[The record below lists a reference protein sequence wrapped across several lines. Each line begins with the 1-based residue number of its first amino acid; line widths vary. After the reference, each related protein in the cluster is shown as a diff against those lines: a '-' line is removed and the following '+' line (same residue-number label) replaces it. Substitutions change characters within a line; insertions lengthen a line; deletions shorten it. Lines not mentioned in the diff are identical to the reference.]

1 MMEFARI
8 AREHERDR
16 RPGMPFSGDPWLR
29 WGPYL
34 SERSWGTVRED
45 YSAYGSSWEYFPHD
59 MARSRAYRW
68 NEDGLAGISDDKGGM
83 CFAIALWNGQDPIL
97 KERLFGLTGPE
108 GNHGEDVKEVYFY
121 LDSTPTHS
129 YMRMLYKY
137 PQAAYPY
144 TQLVAENARRGRQ
157 NAEFELLDSGIF
169 ADDRYFDV
177 FVEYAKA
184 APEDILIRICAV
196 NRGPE
201 PAILHV
207 LPTLW
212 FRNTWSWGLDDRKP
226 ILRQGLKHE
235 GRSPI
240 RSIEAEHHLLGNYLL
255 HCEAADDL
263 LFTENETNA
272 LRLFGAPNASPYVKD
287 AFHDYLIAGKR
298 VAVNPARV
306 GTKAAALYTRTIAA
320 GATLTL
326 RLRLTRAID
335 GEDHIEAGDD
345 ASADAR
351 ATAGEDHIEAADDAS
366 AEARAT
372 ARGDADD
379 HDAQARATARVAPTI
394 HGGGDAEYC
403 RGGPR
408 GRPGD
413 NSLRPGD
420 SDSFA
425 DFDAIFE
432 LRKGEADEYYAA
444 LQPVD
449 MDEETRCVQRQ
460 ALAGMLWNKQFYHYI
475 VGQWL
480 QGDPAQPT
488 PPPERRYGRNSGW
501 RHLYNERVMSM
512 PDKWEYPWYASWD
525 LAFHCIPFALI
536 DSTFA
541 KSQIDLLLREWYMHS
556 NGQLPAFEWSFDDV
570 NPPVHAWAA
579 WQVYKIDREQTGY
592 ADRMFLESVFHKLL
606 LNFTWWLNR
615 KDSEGKNVFQGGFL
629 GLDNIGVFDR
639 SAPLPTGGHLEQSDS
654 TSWMGMFCLNMMTIA
669 MELALT
675 NPVYEDIALK
685 FFEHFLA
692 IAEAMNNIAGEGIRL
707 WDEEDEFFYDV
718 LNRPD
723 GSHLPLKIR
732 SLVGL
737 IPLCAVET
745 LEPEVLSALP
755 RFNYHLSWFLTHRPD
770 LTRLVSHWQSPNSGE
785 RHLLALVRGHRMK
798 RLLRHMLAPDEFLSD
813 YGIRS
818 LSRYH
823 AGRPY
828 VLHVDGMEH
837 RVAYEPAESRTG
849 LFGGNS
855 NWRGPT
861 WFPINY
867 LLIEALQKFYHYYGD
882 DFKVECPTGSGQYL
896 TLKEVADELSQRLI
910 RLFLRD
916 ETGRRPSHERN
927 DLLQSDPHWRD
938 YLLFHEYFD
947 GDTGAGLG
955 ASHQTGWTGLV
966 AMLIQQQGG
975 RRTGATGDDFHAAR
989 GAGNGP
995 RL

>member
-1 MMEFARI
+1 MEFARI

-226 ILRQGLKHE
+226 VLRQGLKHE

-306 GTKAAALYTRTIAA
+306 GTKAAALYSRTIAA
-320 GATLTL
+320 GDRLTL

-345 ASADAR
+345 ASAIAR
-351 ATAGEDHIEAADDAS
+351 AAESSSTETGTSSEEGGDDAT
-366 AEARAT
+366 AAALAT
-372 ARGDADD
+372 ILCCQSLLSRSRITLPCFQSLSSRSRITLPCFQSLLSRSGISMRFLSYA
-379 HDAQARATARVAPTI
+379 
-394 HGGGDAEYC
+394 
-403 RGGPR
+403 R
-408 GRPGD
+408 GRPM
-413 NSLRPGD
+413 SITRPC
-420 SDSFA
+420 SQL
-425 DFDAIFE
+425 IWT
-432 LRKGEADEYYAA
+432 RRCAA
-444 LQPVD
+444 Y
-449 MDEETRCVQRQ
+449 R
-460 ALAGMLWNKQFYHYI
+460 G
-475 VGQWL
+475 
-480 QGDPAQPT
+480 
-488 PPPERRYGRNSGW
+488 RRW
-501 RHLYNERVMSM
+501 RGCCGIS
-512 PDKWEYPWYASWD
+512 SS
-525 LAFHCIPFALI
+525 II
-536 DSTFA
+536 
-541 KSQIDLLLREWYMHS
+541 ILLR
-556 NGQLPAFEWSFDDV
+556 
-570 NPPVHAWAA
+570 
-579 WQVYKIDREQTGY
+579 
-592 ADRMFLESVFHKLL
+592 
-606 LNFTWWLNR
+606 
-615 KDSEGKNVFQGGFL
+615 
-629 GLDNIGVFDR
+629 
-639 SAPLPTGGHLEQSDS
+639 
-654 TSWMGMFCLNMMTIA
+654 
-669 MELALT
+669 
-675 NPVYEDIALK
+675 
-685 FFEHFLA
+685 
-692 IAEAMNNIAGEGIRL
+692 
-707 WDEEDEFFYDV
+707 
-718 LNRPD
+718 
-723 GSHLPLKIR
+723 
-732 SLVGL
+732 
-737 IPLCAVET
+737 
-745 LEPEVLSALP
+745 
-755 RFNYHLSWFLTHRPD
+755 
-770 LTRLVSHWQSPNSGE
+770 SG
-785 RHLLALVRGHRMK
+785 
-798 RLLRHMLAPDEFLSD
+798 
-813 YGIRS
+813 
-818 LSRYH
+818 
-823 AGRPY
+823 
-828 VLHVDGMEH
+828 
-837 RVAYEPAESRTG
+837 
-849 LFGGNS
+849 
-855 NWRGPT
+855 
-861 WFPINY
+861 
-867 LLIEALQKFYHYYGD
+867 
-882 DFKVECPTGSGQYL
+882 
-896 TLKEVADELSQRLI
+896 
-910 RLFLRD
+910 
-916 ETGRRPSHERN
+916 
-927 DLLQSDPHWRD
+927 
-938 YLLFHEYFD
+938 
-947 GDTGAGLG
+947 
-955 ASHQTGWTGLV
+955 
-966 AMLIQQQGG
+966 
-975 RRTGATGDDFHAAR
+975 
-989 GAGNGP
+989 
-995 RL
+995 